1 MILLINP
8 HLPAE
13 SPWGLSKMLPPLGLT
28 YIAAALEKQGFE
40 VKIFDNYLFR
50 KPIDYVKFLVKKLNP
65 EITGI
70 SCNSVT
76 YKNSIEIARVV
87 KEAVPES
94 KVVVGGPH
102 PTYMPESMLSCEEVD
117 FAVMG
122 EGELAIVEL
131 AKHIIGGEPSNLAKV
146 PGIAY
151 KRNGKIV
158 KNPPRFVDD
167 LDWIP
172 IPARHLIPLPKYD
185 RKIEFLN
192 VEPVDTMNVIRG
204 CPFNCKFCETKRIWG
219 SNLRTF
225 SPSRVVEEM
234 EHLITDYGSR
244 GVYFVGDNF
253 TINREWTQELCNL
266 MRRHKLDVEWVCDT
280 RVDLVSRDLLRVMK
294 SAGCRT
300 IWFGVESGSPRILR
314 KLDKG
319 ITLQQAIQAFRLCRE
334 EGIRVACSFMLGI
347 PGETFEDMNATLKFA
362 MKLNPDWC
370 QFNIFIACP
379 GSGLYEEVLE
389 KGLYNRRDDF
399 LLYVKTE
406 YFDYESLLEIQRC
419 FHKAFHSSP
428 RRIIKKIIER
438 VRRLR

>member
-151 KRNGKIV
+151 RLNGKIV

-172 IPARHLIPLPKYD
+172 IPARHLIPLPRYD

-219 SNLRTF
+219 SNPRTF
-225 SPSRVVEEM
+225 SPFRVVEEM

-389 KGLYNRRDDF
+389 KGLYDRRDDF

-406 YFDYESLLEIQRC
+406 YFDYESLLEIQRR
-419 FHKAFHSSP
+419 FHKTFHSSP

>member
-40 VKIFDNYLFR
+40 VKIFDNYLLG
-50 KPIDYVKFLVKKLNP
+50 KPIDHIKVLVKKLNP

-76 YKNSIEIARVV
+76 YKNCIQIARAV

-102 PTYMPESMLSCEEVD
+102 PTYMPESMLNCEEVD

-131 AKHIIGGEPSNLAKV
+131 AKHFIDEENSNFAKIPS
-146 PGIAY
+146 IAY
-151 KRNGKIV
+151 RRNGKIV

-172 IPARHLIPLPKYD
+172 LPARHLIPLSKYD
-185 RKIEFLN
+185 RRIEFLN

-204 CPFNCKFCETKRIWG
+204 CPFSCKFCETKTIWG
-219 SNLRTF
+219 SNPRTF

-234 EHLITDYGSR
+234 EHLINNYGSR

-253 TINREWTQELCNL
+253 TINKGWTKELCNL
-266 MRRHKLDVEWVCDT
+266 VIRHKLDVEWVCDT
-280 RVDLVSRDLLRVMK
+280 RVDLVSRDLLRIMK
-294 SAGCRT
+294 GAGCRT

-314 KLDKG
+314 KLSKG
-319 ITLQQAIQAFRLCRE
+319 ITLQQATQAFRLCRE
-334 EGIRVACSFMLGI
+334 EGIRIACSFMLGI

-379 GSGLYEEVLE
+379 GSSLYEEVLE
-389 KGLYNRRDDF
+389 EGLYDRRDDF
-399 LLYVKTE
+399 LLYVKTD
-406 YFDYESLLEIQRC
+406 YFDYESLLEIQRR
-419 FHKAFHSSP
+419 FHKIFHSSP
-428 RRIIKKIIER
+428 KRIIKKIIER
-438 VRRLR
+438 IRQLR